1 MGIRILI
8 PAKCD
13 GGKTRLTP
21 VMSASAR
28 QQLCIDFLENTL
40 KVALSVA
47 ETTVIA
53 RDERCADV
61 ARALGAVVLFDPSS
75 GLNAAL
81 DAGRSSTTLFDG
93 IVVCPIDLPWITS
106 TTIRR
111 LTERADAISV
121 VPDRHLSGT
130 NLLWI
135 PAPAVADFKFM
146 FGPHS
151 FKRHVEQGRQLGIAM
166 ETPVMEEAGLDV
178 DSPED
183 FAIWNERIHARG
195 ATY

>member
-1 MGIRILI
+1 
-8 PAKCD
+8 
-13 GGKTRLTP
+13 
-21 VMSASAR
+21 MSACAR
-28 QQLCIDFLENTL
+28 QQLCIDFLQNTL

-53 RDERCADV
+53 RDERCADA
-61 ARALGAVVLFDPSS
+61 ARTLGAVVLFDPSS

-81 DAGRSSTTLFDG
+81 DTGRASTPPCDG

-111 LTERADAISV
+111 LTDRADAISI

-135 PAPAVADFKFM
+135 PAPAIADFKFM
-146 FGPHS
+146 FGPDS
-151 FKRHVEQGRQLGIAM
+151 FTRHVEQSRQLGVAV
-166 ETPVMEEAGLDV
+166 ETPMMEEAGFDV

-183 FAIWNERIHARG
+183 FAIWNERTHA
-195 ATY
+195 

>member
-13 GGKTRLTP
+13 GGKTRLSP
-21 VMSASAR
+21 VMSACGR
-28 QQLCIDFLENTL
+28 QQLCVDFLENTL

-47 ETTVIA
+47 ETMVIA
-53 RDERCADV
+53 RDERCAV
-61 ARALGAVVLFDPSS
+61 AARALGAAVLFDPSS
-75 GLNAAL
+75 DLNAAL
-81 DAGRSSTTLFDG
+81 DAGRSSTTPCDG

-111 LTERADAISV
+111 LTDRADAISV

-135 PAPAVADFKFM
+135 PAPALADFKFM
-146 FGPHS
+146 FGPDS
-151 FKRHVEQGRQLGIAM
+151 FAKHVEQGRQLGVAV
-166 ETPVMEEAGLDV
+166 ETPVMEEAGFDV

-183 FAIWNERIHARG
+183 FAIWNERVHA
-195 ATY
+195 